1 MTHRRRV
8 RPTRT
13 RARRRAPRERRARR
27 RRQRSSSSR
36 LAASRADRRGEASG
50 AVARDAVQ
58 DAQGL
63 NRAVSA
69 ATDARALEDLV
80 RENEGLMNAI
90 NCANVAGRAAK
101 MCARAEVGRSRDDA
115 AGRAARAVLRRVA
128 DVAAASMRETPNE
141 WWPRQCATV
150 VWACGRAGARHE
162 EVERAMEGWWR
173 RERRVQAAGTVERFW
188 GLAKV
193 NSDRTGLYAI
203 LGERIRVSLL
213 VDTGTDHQTGWTPQG
228 VSNVAW
234 SLGSMTPETRR
245 RCSRR
250 ARWERSSLPASRRL
264 WRRVW
269 ICLIRR
275 SARTRCRD
283 SQSACR
289 LRERTPSEAQRCS
302 PRLKRDKTWMT
313 DGQFQCQHVSN
324 VVWACAKLNMND
336 DAELIDVLVRAS
348 DAYSTKFNSQELS
361 MVLWGFA
368 TLAVSDHKIM
378 HTLAKSMARKVDE
391 SSAQQMA
398 TAAHAL
404 AKIGVYNSQLVK
416 AYKERRAERR
426 DEFQPRDIA
435 FLAWSYAKL
444 NIKAPELFEMFNG
457 VICEMLFDVEFQTF
471 SPHHLTMV
479 LWSYAMLGENTDKV
493 FPSIIKTMKTI
504 VDDFNPRD
512 MTNTA
517 WALAALGCDD
527 KELIS
532 ALERTLTAKL
542 NEFNSQELLKFL
554 GSFERLGVEDTSLAE
569 AVSSQRTLSYEFPA
583 IRSTIE
589 LTAAT
594 RRVTKERIAFAPMT
608 VAAVSVEGTRASRS
622 GRVVL
627 CFQNGSRG
635 RRIRCAL
642 TESRRRLGALGP
654 TNGAGKCV
662 SSSRWIGSS
671 FYTRFKTRSARD
683 RDRRY
688 VFSLSV

>member
-1 MTHRRRV
+1 V
-8 RPTRT
+8 CC
-13 RARRRAPRERRARR
+13 
-27 RRQRSSSSR
+27 R
-36 LAASRADRRGEASG
+36 LAARESPRAIAAAREG
-50 AVARDAVQ
+50 ATRAMRCE

-69 ATDARALEDLV
+69 ARDARALDALV
-80 RENEGLMNAI
+80 RENGELLNAI
-90 NCANVAGRAAK
+90 NCAAVAGRAAK
-101 MCARAEVGRSRDDA
+101 MCAQAEKERWADA
-115 AGRAARAVLRRVA
+115 AAATTARAVLRRVA
-128 DVAAASMRETPNE
+128 DVAAAAMRDTPNE
-141 WWPRQCATV
+141 WWPRQCAAV
-150 VWACGRAGARHE
+150 VWACGRVGARHE
-162 EVERAMEGWWR
+162 EVERAMEGM
-173 RERRVQAAGTVERFW
+173 VEKRARMFKPQELSNAFW

-245 RCSRR
+245 AMFDESALGKELVAGVATALE
-250 ARWERSSLPASRRL
+250 ARVDMFNPQECANTMSGLAKCASCAREDAERGAKVLAS
-264 WRRVW
+264 
-269 ICLIRR
+269 
-275 SARTRCRD
+275 
-283 SQSACR
+283 
-289 LRERTPSEAQRCS
+289 
-302 PRLKRDKTWMT
+302 RLKRDKSWMT

-336 DAELIDVLVRAS
+336 DDELIDVLVRAS
-348 DAYSTKFNSQELS
+348 DAYSTKFNAQELS

-391 SSAQQMA
+391 SSVQQMA

-416 AYKERRAERR
+416 AYKERAPERR

-457 VICEMLFDVEFQTF
+457 VICDMLFDVEFQTF

-479 LWSYAMLGENTDKV
+479 LWSYAMLSENTDKV
-493 FPSIIKTMKTI
+493 FPSIIKSIKTM

-532 ALERTLTAKL
+532 ALGAQATAKL
-542 NEFNSQELLKFL
+542 NDFNSQELLKFL
-554 GSFERLGVEDTSLAE
+554 GSFERLGVDDSSLAE
-569 AVSSQRTLSYEFPA
+569 AISSQRTLSYEFPA
-583 IRSTIE
+583 IQSTVE

-594 RRVTKERIAFAPMT
+594 PKSYKGTDRVRVDDSCGGFGRGNTGVALWEGSFVLSEWLSRQKTPLRTEGIAKALGGAWT
-608 VAAVSVEGTRASRS
+608 DEWDGKVCVE
-622 GRVVL
+622 
-627 CFQNGSRG
+627 
-635 RRIRCAL
+635 
-642 TESRRRLGALGP
+642 LGAGLGLP
-654 TNGAGKCV
+654 SILASKLGARVIATDGTY
-662 SSSRWIGSS
+662 S
-671 FYTRFKTRSARD
+671 
-683 RDRRY
+683 
-688 VFSLSV
+688 